1 MRPAAVSG
9 IMSGFPAP
17 ARAPIMEA
25 ERLNAISNKLADL
38 KARELELRRY
48 L

>member
-1 MRPAAVSG
+1 MF
-9 IMSGFPAP
+9 GFPEP
-17 ARAPIMEA
+17 AWAPIMEA

-38 KARELELRRY
+38 KAREQELRRY

>member
-1 MRPAAVSG
+1 MR
-9 IMSGFPAP
+9 GFPLFI
-17 ARAPIMEA
+17 RALTMEA